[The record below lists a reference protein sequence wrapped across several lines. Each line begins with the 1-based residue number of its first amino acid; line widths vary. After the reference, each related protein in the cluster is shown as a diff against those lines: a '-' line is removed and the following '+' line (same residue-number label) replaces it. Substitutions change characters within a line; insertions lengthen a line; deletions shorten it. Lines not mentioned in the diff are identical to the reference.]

1 MRMYEVQW
9 EVQIVIEMMEDNC
22 EADGYPSNKTTTIFV
37 GSLHGHNCTNVKHGI
52 DCVNHPS
59 TMNK

>member
-1 MRMYEVQW
+1 MRET
-9 EVQIVIEMMEDNC
+9 QIVIEMMEDN